1 MKVTSYEPRVTI
13 CCANTGNFSD
23 ADDADNADFKSCT
36 MFIASYPEG
45 QRDPC
50 YPCHLRLKNYLYT
63 EGKIGRGASLLNY
76 HKKQEEKDYGDGRRI
91 H

>member
-1 MKVTSYEPRVTI
+1 
-13 CCANTGNFSD
+13 
-23 ADDADNADFKSCT
+23 

-50 YPCHLRLKNYLYT
+50 NPCHLRLKNYLYT
-63 EGKIGRGASLLNY
+63 EGKIGWGASLLNY